1 MASFRK
7 LKSGKWQ
14 AQIRR
19 VGHRPIVD
27 TFPTKATAE
36 RWAKQVETD
45 ISNGVFKDSQRA
57 ASTLFR
63 DMLARYDAEII
74 ETKQSKRHAKLVV
87 RELSERW
94 PYEAILAIDS
104 DAVLDLMRDIKKREL
119 SRDTADKYLMVIAG
133 VFTAAAALWSL
144 PVTNPVPEVKTR
156 LRMLRLFAAP
166 NRRDRRL
173 TQSEYRAIEVWEP
186 KKNSLA
192 REVFLFAVETAL
204 RRGEIA
210 ALDWSDINKRDKV
223 LIVRS
228 SKTDYKTGDKGR
240 KIPLSGLALSIL
252 DRLPRNISGSVF
264 GMEPDSIS
272 QAFRRMCAELE
283 FGDLRF
289 HDLRHEAASRFFELG
304 LSIEEVA
311 SITGHK
317 DWSSLKAYTHPV
329 AESIA
334 AKLSKI

>member
-45 ISNGVFKDSQRA
+45 ISNGVFKDSQKA
-57 ASTLFR
+57 ASALFR
-63 DMLARYDAEII
+63 DLLARYDAEII
-74 ETKQSKRHAKLVV
+74 ETKQSKRHSKLVV

-94 PYEAILAIDS
+94 PYESILAIDS

-144 PVTNPVPEVKTR
+144 PVNNPVPEVKTR

-173 TQSEYRAIEVWEP
+173 TVGEYAAIVDWSP
-186 KKNSLA
+186 NKGSLA
-192 REVFLFAVETAL
+192 REVFLFAIETAL
-204 RRGEIA
+204 RRGELA
-210 ALDWSDINKRDKV
+210 ALDWSDINKRDRV
-223 LIVRS
+223 LDVRA
-228 SKTDYKTGDKGR
+228 SKTDYKTGERGR
-240 KIPLSGLALSIL
+240 RIPLSGLALSIL

-264 GMEPDSIS
+264 GMKPDSIT
-272 QAFRRMCAELE
+272 QAFRRMGDELGFE
-283 FGDLRF
+283 DLRL
-289 HDLRHEAASRFFELG
+289 HDLRHEAASRFFEMG
-304 LSIEEVA
+304 LTIEEVA
-311 SITGHK
+311 SITGHQ
-317 DWSSLKAYTHPV
+317 DWSSLKVYTHPR
-329 AESIA
+329 AETIA
-334 AKLSKI
+334 DKLAK